1 MVIQA
6 VEKAAQFLGLDLSV
20 TPSPKNGD
28 DFLVRLKEAPY
39 PNGFALQMSQGYLVW
54 DAVVIPDPESR
65 PFLAKMKEV
74 YYQENLLSL
83 ESVIAASREPGIE
96 FRVNGKPIDQLAI
109 EEEWLNFTVKSSVK
123 VAKPTDDEAATLSAL
138 IVDVLAITVWFLDG
152 MLAADPGR
160 FESRHEGEL
169 HSYMGNR
176 YERSRVNRAVCLRH
190 FGLRCQGCG
199 ELAEEKY
206 GELGKDVIHVHHII
220 PVSEMG
226 GSKLVDPISDLVP
239 LCPSCHNV
247 VHRESPPVS
256 LGRLREVTGFNG

>member
-1 MVIQA
+1 VIQA
-6 VEKAAQFLGLDLSV
+6 VEKAAQFLGLDLTV

-28 DFLVRLKEAPY
+28 DFLVRPKEAPY
-39 PNGFALQMSQGYLVW
+39 PKGFALQISPGYLVW

-74 YYQENLLSL
+74 YYQENLVSL
-83 ESVIAASREPGIE
+83 ESVVAASREPDIE
-96 FRVNGKPIDQLAI
+96 LRVNGKPMEQLTV
-109 EEEWLNFTVKSSVK
+109 EEEWLNFTVKSSARVT
-123 VAKPTDDEAATLSAL
+123 KPNVDEAATLSAL

-152 MLAADPGR
+152 ILQEDPGG
-160 FESRHEGEL
+160 FESRHEGEVHNYL
-169 HSYMGNR
+169 GNR

-190 FGLRCQGCG
+190 FGMRCQGCG
-199 ELAEEKY
+199 ELAEDKY
-206 GELGKDVIHVHHII
+206 GELGKDVIHVHHIV

-247 VHRESPPVS
+247 VHRENPPVS
-256 LGRLREVTGFNG
+256 VSRLREVTGFSG